1 MRLDDVERAADRA
14 LAALALVGVLA
25 LMAAMAVLM
34 VDIAARKS
42 IGFSV
47 LGMIDLQQLAQMAC
61 VFFVLPLAFLR
72 RSHISVD
79 FVTDRLPPRALA
91 AVELA
96 SALLG
101 ITLLGAILW
110 YSWEQAAIQHAQ
122 RDRSVTLGIPMAA
135 YWAPLLLGTALSVL
149 ALLLTAF
156 KALLAFAAGRRP

>member
-34 VDIAARKS
+34 VDIAARKT

>member
-1 MRLDDVERAADRA
+1 RA

-34 VDIAARKS
+34 VDIAARKT

-101 ITLLGAILW
+101 IALLGAMLW

-135 YWAPLLLGTALSVL
+135 YWAPLLLGPALSVL

-156 KALLAFAAGRRP
+156 KSLLA

>member
-101 ITLLGAILW
+101 ITLLGAMLW